1 MTKVLKV
8 YLICNAVD
16 KNGNVVDYTSV
27 NRILWDLQKETRMVK
42 NKAVQLC
49 WEWFNFESAY
59 LDQHGVYPKEKDILQ
74 LTLAGYV
81 YQQLSKTNHLQTGN
95 LSRTLHD
102 VCKDFKY
109 HTKEFRNGMK
119 AIINYKH
126 DQPLDLNSRYV
137 DLQYVDTKFKV
148 TISLLNLVGMQHYN
162 MNRFDFDMIV
172 KDKSTRCILERCYDG
187 VYKIVTSHLVYD
199 KDKKLWR
206 LHLCYDCDIMY
217 NNQLDKNIILGVDLG
232 VAKPLVAS
240 VYGDKNR
247 FVVRGNEILAFNAK
261 IEQRKKALQKQSC
274 YCGNGRI
281 GHGTKKRIKPSS
293 DLGNK
298 VARFRETT
306 NFKYAKALV
315 EYAVKNH
322 CGTIQMEDLT
332 GIAVGDAFL
341 SQWSY
346 FDLQEKITNK
356 AAEYGIDVIKINPEF
371 TSQRCSQ
378 CGFIHKNNR
387 PTQREFKCL
396 NCGFKEDADYNASQN
411 ISIKDIDK
419 IIEDAQVIST

>member
-8 YLICNAVD
+8 YLICDAVD
-16 KNGNVVDYTSV
+16 KNGNPVDYTNV
-27 NRILWDLQKETRMVK
+27 NRILWNLQKETRMVK

-109 HTKEFRNGMK
+109 YTKEFRNGMK
-119 AIINYKH
+119 AITNYKH

-137 DLQYVDTKFKV
+137 DLQCVDTKFKV
-148 TISLLNLVGMQHYN
+148 TLSLLNLAGMQHYN

-172 KDKSTRCILERCYDG
+172 KDKSTRCILERCCDG
-187 VYKIVTSHLVYD
+187 IYKIVTSQLMYD

-206 LHLCYDCDIMY
+206 LHLCYDFDAVY
-217 NNQLDKNIILGVDLG
+217 NNQLDKNIVLGVDLG
-232 VAKPLVAS
+232 VAKPIVAS
-240 VYGDKNR
+240 VYGDKDR
-247 FVVRGNEILAFNAK
+247 FIIHGNEILAFRTK
-261 IEQRKKALQKQSC
+261 VEQRKKALQKQSC
-274 YCGNGRI
+274 YCGDGRV

-293 DLGNK
+293 DLGDK
-298 VARFRETT
+298 VACFRETT
-306 NFKYAKALV
+306 NFKYAKALID
-315 EYAVKNH
+315 YAKSHH
-322 CGTIQMEDLT
+322 CGIIQMQDLT
-332 GIAVGDAFL
+332 GVSLDNAFL
-341 SQWSY
+341 QQWSY

-356 AAEYGIDVIKINPEF
+356 AKECGIEVIKVNPKF

-378 CGFIHKNNR
+378 CGFIHENNR
-387 PTQREFKCL
+387 LTQRKFKCL
-396 NCGFKEDADYNASQN
+396 KCGFTENADYNASQN
-411 ISIKDIDK
+411 ISIKNIDK
-419 IIEDAQVIST
+419 IIENAHVEQT